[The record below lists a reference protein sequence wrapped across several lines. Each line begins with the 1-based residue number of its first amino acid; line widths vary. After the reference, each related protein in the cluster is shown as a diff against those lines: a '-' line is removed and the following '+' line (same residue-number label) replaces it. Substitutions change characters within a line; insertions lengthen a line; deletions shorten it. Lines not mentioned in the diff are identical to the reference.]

1 MRETHPAWLLFLHPA
16 GLLEVCREHENSVQP
31 SPQTGLTWGQWR
43 IKVPGGP
50 WASHLNCSLDVPPLC
65 KMLARAHLGL

>member
-1 MRETHPAWLLFLHPA
+1 MRETHPAWLLFLYPA

-50 WASHLNCSLDVPPLC
+50 WQASYTEG
-65 KMLARAHLGL
+65 ARPSCN